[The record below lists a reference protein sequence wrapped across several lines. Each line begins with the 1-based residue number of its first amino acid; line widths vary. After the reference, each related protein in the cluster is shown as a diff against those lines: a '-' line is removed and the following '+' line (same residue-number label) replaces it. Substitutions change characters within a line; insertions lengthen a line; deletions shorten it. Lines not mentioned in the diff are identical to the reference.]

1 MKIDYEELLAGKD
14 VLVAEDNDSNY
25 MLLKYMLKNVSLDR
39 AYDGVEAVEKAMGKK
54 YGIILMD
61 MRMPRMGGLEA
72 TRKIREF
79 DQMIPIVAVTA
90 NAFDSDK
97 EDAFE
102 AGCNGFIAK
111 PVSKENLT
119 KVLKEVMS

>member
-1 MKIDYEELLAGKD
+1 MDYEELLAGKD

-25 MLLKYMLKNVSLDR
+25 MLLKYMLKNISLDR

-79 DQMIPIVAVTA
+79 DQVIPIVAVTA

-97 EDAFE
+97 EDAIE

-111 PVSKENLT
+111 PVSKENLA
-119 KVLKEVMS
+119 KVLKEIMG